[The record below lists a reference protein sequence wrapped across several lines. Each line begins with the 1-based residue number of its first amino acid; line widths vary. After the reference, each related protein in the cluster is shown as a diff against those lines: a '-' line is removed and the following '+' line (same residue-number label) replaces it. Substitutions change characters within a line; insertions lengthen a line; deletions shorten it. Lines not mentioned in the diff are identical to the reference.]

1 MGTSPGARGHRW
13 LWKRPRTGGP
23 ARWARKRQCPSTPV
37 HGCPLPPPANAQP
50 LLPVGGSPW
59 RCLHCPSGH
68 PPSAAT
74 VTLEGRSQ
82 SPPRSMQ
89 NPSWWHFTVP
99 RPSDGARACSSRL
112 PPLAAVPPRPPTQA
126 CSSSSS
132 QGPSHPRAF
141 APAIPSA
148 WKLAPDNPELPL
160 SHLVPASCLAPLR
173 AQSPLAVPPLSSA
186 VLLALPETPPRQLGS
201 TLMVVWVRTPPV
213 SPAAFPAFTPAPMP
227 VGVIRWCPE
236 APGSS
241 TRVSRGP
248 EDLSSNLYSPAP
260 LLPTQSHEVA
270 TVVLPILLMRRGVR
284 GSNKF
289 QRPHSRSGLDIVQT
303 SHL

>member
-1 MGTSPGARGHRW
+1 MGPGLAPLGSLHLPLSRCGLQHR
-13 LWKRPRTGGP
+13 P
-23 ARWARKRQCPSTPV
+23 A
-37 HGCPLPPPANAQP
+37 PPPA
-50 LLPVGGSPW
+50 V
-59 RCLHCPSGH
+59 RGH
-68 PPSAAT
+68 PTPGP
-74 VTLEGRSQ
+74 LHLLFLLHGN
-82 SPPRSMQ
+82 SPR
-89 NPSWWHFTVP
+89 T
-99 RPSDGARACSSRL
+99 
-112 PPLAAVPPRPPTQA
+112 
-126 CSSSSS
+126 
-132 QGPSHPRAF
+132 
-141 APAIPSA
+141 I
-148 WKLAPDNPELPL
+148 PELPL
-160 SHLVPASCLAPLR
+160 SHLVPASCLALLR